1 MLVVGRGWLTV
12 LMFVALQT
20 ELVKT
25 KFMDAIQNYQRIE
38 SESRQKYKNR
48 VERQYKIG
56 AYMVAAPVLRRG
68 R

>member
-12 LMFVALQT
+12 VAFVALQT

-56 AYMVAAPVLRRG
+56 AYMVAALVLRRG